1 MGVFLAFA
9 TKNALMVQMI
19 DTYLPT
25 GVDDAARTEAKTNV
39 NYMPLFIFKESQ
51 ITRLGF
57 LHKSNLSAA
66 VHLLRSISGQDFP
79 HGFINNLGKSRTV
92 DAKKTTSAPEIG
104 RIDEAFG
111 HFHDLGL
118 PLRHPPLQIKLPLSD
133 NKSVAILSIETE
145 ATAGRNQL
153 HRFIRFTNQLNKG
166 QSHHIIRLTH
176 PTLNRLFTTGKPILL
191 IHPALIAIKTKTYP
205 TPAPYLLQATKPLPQ
220 SALSLQLGRLRRC
233 AAYRNKAEGTDWTR
247 LALHHA
253 LFHITRQI

>member
-79 HGFINNLGKSRTV
+79 QSFINNLGKSRTV
-92 DAKKTTSAPEIG
+92 DAKKASSAPKIG
-104 RIDEAFG
+104 RIYEAFG

-118 PLRHPPLQIKLPLSD
+118 PLRPPPCK
-133 NKSVAILSIETE
+133 
-145 ATAGRNQL
+145 
-153 HRFIRFTNQLNKG
+153 
-166 QSHHIIRLTH
+166 
-176 PTLNRLFTTGKPILL
+176 
-191 IHPALIAIKTKTYP
+191 
-205 TPAPYLLQATKPLPQ
+205 
-220 SALSLQLGRLRRC
+220 
-233 AAYRNKAEGTDWTR
+233 
-247 LALHHA
+247 
-253 LFHITRQI
+253 